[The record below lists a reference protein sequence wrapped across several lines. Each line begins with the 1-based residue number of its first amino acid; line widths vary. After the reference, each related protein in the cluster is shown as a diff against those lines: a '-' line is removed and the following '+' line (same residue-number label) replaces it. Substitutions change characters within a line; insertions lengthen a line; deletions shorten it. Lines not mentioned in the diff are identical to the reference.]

1 MEINI
6 VAKQASLKHRLRT
19 SRRAFIGLLA
29 SSALLLTPLGVNA
42 EVEENT
48 LRIGYQKYGTLILL
62 KARGTLEPQ
71 LAEQGFDVKW
81 IEFPAGPQLLEGLNV
96 GSVDFGTT
104 GETPPIF
111 AQAAGAD
118 LVYVA
123 NEPPAPK
130 GEAILVKADS
140 PIQSVAD
147 LRGKRVALNKG
158 SNVHYLLV
166 RALEEANLSIRDIK
180 PVYIKPGDARTA
192 FDRGDVD
199 AWVIWD
205 PYQADAEIA
214 GARSLRDGEGLVDNH
229 QIYLASRPFAERY
242 PGIVNE
248 VIDSLAELDAWAKD
262 HPQEVVDILHKETG
276 ISKDSLRLAVDRYA
290 YGATRITPRIG
301 AAQQTI
307 ADVFYELNLIPREI
321 NIDSVLWQSPAS
333 VARNAQ

>member
-1 MEINI
+1 MLAN
-6 VAKQASLKHRLRT
+6 QTQLKKRTGIRKRLL
-19 SRRAFIGLLA
+19 AGLLA
-29 SSALLLTPLGVNA
+29 TSVLLLNTATASA
-42 EVEENT
+42 EVAENT

-71 LAEQGFDVKW
+71 LAAQDFDVKW
-81 IEFPAGPQLLEGLNV
+81 NEFPAGPQLLEGLNV

-140 PIQSVAD
+140 PIQTVAD
-147 LRGKRVALNKG
+147 LKGKKVALNKG

-229 QIYLASRPFAERY
+229 QIYLASRPFVERY

-248 VIDSLAELDAWAKD
+248 VIESLAELDAWAED

-301 AAQQTI
+301 EAQQTI

-321 NIDSVLWQSPAS
+321 NIDSVLWHSPAS